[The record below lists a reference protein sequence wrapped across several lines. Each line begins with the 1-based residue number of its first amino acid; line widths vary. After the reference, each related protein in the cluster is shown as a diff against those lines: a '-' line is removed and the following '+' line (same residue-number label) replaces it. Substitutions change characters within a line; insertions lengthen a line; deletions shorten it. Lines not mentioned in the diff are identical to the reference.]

1 MFSDLY
7 KEISEIVFR
16 GIFCPHV
23 VDLVEPDQ
31 PGLVFTRL
39 ELNMFCVS
47 GHDFRVKIAGG
58 GFQRLNRKLQQ
69 FWQKKCK
76 LRLGFFFYYF
86 SNNPIPIKPEFT
98 PMLWIRGWILA
109 YK

>member
-1 MFSDLY
+1 MYHVTKRKGEKEKKNNKIMFSDLY

-69 FWQKKCK
+69 F
-76 LRLGFFFYYF
+76 
-86 SNNPIPIKPEFT
+86 
-98 PMLWIRGWILA
+98 
-109 YK
+109 